1 MCRAFHPIPPGPD
14 SSGLL
19 FEHRLL
25 GSAVSA
31 ASAGVGVGGS
41 DGEGEGVEAA
51 RLATARWR
59 VEAGRSDARGAGVG
73 GRVSKEGPTVV
84 LPAETL
90 GEDSTN
96 FLVAKIE
103 KLTAKQTACTMSRL
117 FGCL

>member
-1 MCRAFHPIPPGPD
+1 MCRAFHPILLRPD
-14 SSGLL
+14 LSGLL

-41 DGEGEGVEAA
+41 EGEGVEAA

-73 GRVSKEGPTVV
+73 GGVGKEGP
-84 LPAETL
+84 PWFCRQKPSR
-90 GEDSTN
+90 EDSTN
-96 FLVAKIE
+96 FLIVEIDLQQRWFQTIVAI
-103 KLTAKQTACTMSRL
+103 
-117 FGCL
+117 